1 MALHD
6 FPLERPPAPGR
17 PGLLGA
23 PLPPPPA
30 ARPSAPTRWVVLG
43 AVAIIAIAVLGWWWM
58 SRARPDSAIPAPTG
72 TTDVAVS
79 SKRPHPQYPDSLLP
93 SLDASDDAL
102 RQMIETLS
110 QHPLLTR
117 FMTTKAIARN
127 AVLAI
132 VQIGDG
138 KTPAT
143 PLATFKPTARL
154 TIIGNDDS
162 GRIDPASYGRWDSAT
177 SSLVNID
184 TDKLAQVYVN
194 VKPLLDQAY
203 RELGHPNGDFDEALV
218 RAINTLDETPQ
229 VPADPMLLP
238 RPNRSRP
245 TYYEHNDPALRS
257 LLPVQKQLL
266 LVGPENRRKIMGWL
280 RKLASSL
287 DLKIG

>member
-6 FPLERPPAPGR
+6 FPLERPTVPGG
-17 PGLLGA
+17 PGSLGV
-23 PLPPPPA
+23 PPPPA

-79 SKRPHPQYPDSLLP
+79 SHRPLRQDIDLP
-93 SLDASDDAL
+93 ALDASDDAL
-102 RQMIETLS
+102 RQMIAKLS
-110 QHPLLTR
+110 QHPLLAR
-117 FMTTKAIARN
+117 FMMTPSIARS
-127 AVLAI
+127 AVLAV

-138 KTPAT
+138 KTPAV
-143 PLATFKPTARL
+143 PLASFRPGTRL
-154 TIIGNDDS
+154 AIIGNEDS
-162 GRIDPASYGRWDSAT
+162 GRIDPASYSRWDSAT
-177 SSLVNID
+177 AALVNIN
-184 TDKLAQVYVN
+184 TDELAQVYVN
-194 VKPLLDQAY
+194 VKLVLDQAY

-229 VPADPMLLP
+229 VPGDPMLLP
-238 RPNRSRP
+238 RPNRSRA

-266 LVGPENRRKIMGWL
+266 LVGPENRRKIMAWL
-280 RKLASSL
+280 RKLAARL
-287 DLKIG
+287 ELKIG

>member
-1 MALHD
+1 MSLHD
-6 FPLERPPAPGR
+6 FPLERPTPPGGPSPLEAPN
-17 PGLLGA
+17 
-23 PLPPPPA
+23 PPA
-30 ARPSAPTRWVVLG
+30 NRPSAPTRWVVLG
-43 AVAIIAIAVLGWWWM
+43 AVAIIAVAALGWWWL
-58 SRARPDSAIPAPTG
+58 SRSRPETAIPAPTG

-79 SKRPHPQYPDSLLP
+79 SRRPHRQYIDLP

-117 FMTTKAIARN
+117 FLTTKSIARN
-127 AVLAI
+127 AVLAV

-138 KTPAT
+138 KTPAA
-143 PLATFKPTARL
+143 PLATFKPTTRL

-162 GRIDPASYGRWDSAT
+162 GRIDPASYSRWDSAT
-177 SSLVNID
+177 ASLVNIN
-184 TDKLAQVYVN
+184 TDDLAQVYVN
-194 VKPLLDQAY
+194 VKLLLDQAY

-238 RPNRSRP
+238 RPNRGHP

-266 LVGPENRRKIMGWL
+266 LVGPDNRRKIMSWL
-280 RKLASSL
+280 RKLAASL